1 MSRSILLC
9 VTILSTLSI
18 AVLGQ
23 ISTLSIECINAVNSF
38 TQESACFG
46 SDEGM
51 NYFLSTLGSNS
62 SFMTSSMQGSDNSN
76 TQQAIRTFYNNFCA
90 SQYCVNRY
98 ADVID
103 ICLRSIPTLVS
114 ICYHMCTFTL
124 HEHGVVYMHNMDLR
138 KV

>member
-23 ISTLSIECINAVNSF
+23 SRTLSTECINAVNSF
-38 TQESACFG
+38 IQERACFG
-46 SDEGM
+46 SDEEM

-62 SFMTSSMQGSDNSN
+62 SFMTNSMQGSDISN
-76 TQQAIRTFYNNFCA
+76 LQQTMRTFYNSFCA

-98 ADVID
+98 ADAID
-103 ICLRSIPTLVS
+103 TCFTVNPNLVS
-114 ICYHMCTFTL
+114 ICYHMCTFIL
-124 HEHGVVYMHNMDLR
+124 HEHGVVYMCNMI
-138 KV
+138 

>member
-1 MSRSILLC
+1 MSRSILPC
-9 VTILSTLSI
+9 VILSTLSI

-23 ISTLSIECINAVNSF
+23 ISTLSAECINAVNSF

-62 SFMTSSMQGSDNSN
+62 SFMTSSMQGFDNPN
-76 TQQAIRTFYNNFCA
+76 LQQSVRTFYNNFCA
-90 SQYCVNRY
+90 SQYCVNLY
-98 ADVID
+98 ADAAD
-103 ICLRSIPTLVS
+103 ICFRAIPTLVR

-124 HEHGVVYMHNMDLR
+124 HEHGVVHNTYNIDL
-138 KV
+138 